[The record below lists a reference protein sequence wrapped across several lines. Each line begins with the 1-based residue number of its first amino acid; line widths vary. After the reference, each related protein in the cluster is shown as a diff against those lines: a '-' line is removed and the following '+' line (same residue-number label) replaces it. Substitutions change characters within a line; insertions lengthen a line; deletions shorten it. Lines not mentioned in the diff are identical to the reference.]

1 MWVGKEV
8 KEVNSTPT
16 EPGFAKY
23 AVDANLLKIESSILT
38 RAKQATNQNNA
49 AKNQKNIRFFR
60 GGTFLG
66 GIYRGGTFR
75 GEFSGGEFA

>member
-49 AKNQKNIRFFR
+49 AKNQKNIRFFQ

-66 GIYRGGTFR
+66 GLYRGGTFR

>member
-1 MWVGKEV
+1 MIDILNKVQYNFKLYFRV
-8 KEVNSTPT
+8 SCKMVNTIR
-16 EPGFAKY
+16 F
-23 AVDANLLKIESSILT
+23 NQSSILT
-38 RAKQATNQNNA
+38 RAKRPTNLNNA

-75 GEFSGGEFA
+75 GEFSGREFA